1 MSQLNS
7 EGVAEFIRL
16 IDELEDFTEGM
27 SGYEKKFMYDN
38 IDKIEK
44 YEKYGDKIFLTETQ
58 LDLVR
63 KLYVRFL

>member
-16 IDELEDFTEGM
+16 IGELEDFVENM
-27 SGYEKKFMYDN
+27 NDYEKKFMYNN
-38 IDKIEK
+38 IDKIEI
-44 YEKYGDKIFLTETQ
+44 YGDKIYLTEKQ

-63 KLYVRFL
+63 KLYIRFL

>member
-16 IDELEDFTEGM
+16 IGELENFVDNM
-27 SGYEKKFMYDN
+27 SDYERKFMYDN
-38 IDKIEK
+38 VDRI
-44 YEKYGDKIFLTETQ
+44 EKYGDKIHLTEKQ